1 MTDETS
7 ATGNNIEPLDT
18 ALAEVV
24 RRSGASAGGIYL
36 LASDGTTLDLIVT
49 CGIPTA
55 FGAPWTGLALSTP
68 MPAADAVRKQRLIW
82 VGNQEQLA
90 GSYPRAAI
98 ALPYRCALAAA
109 PISDSRRSWGSLV
122 LLWPAAHPAQLTSHE
137 RKHIT
142 FGCQQAARLL
152 DETSPRTASADPPGK
167 PRMLTTPEIHG
178 QRSQP
183 PLAAVDF
190 AERLPGGSLSLDLEG
205 RIRFVSSSSPDL
217 LGRSCEQLLNTL
229 PWQSL
234 PWLNDPVYED
244 RHRAAVISR
253 ETTSFTALRPP
264 RQWLE
269 FRLHPDATGVSV
281 RITPV
286 DTISQDLPGP
296 VPREQRPS
304 RLARAGRL
312 YQLMCLASA
321 LTETVSVQ
329 DVVNV
334 VADQIMLACEAQGVV
349 FCSAEAGRLRVVGH
363 RGYTSEA
370 IERFEDSPLTASPV
384 GRALASG
391 VPTFFSNPREM
402 ERIYPEDP
410 SISGKQAWAFL
421 PLLVSRSPIGCC
433 TLSYDHPHTFDAE
446 ERAVLTSLAG
456 LIAQAWD
463 RARLYD
469 AKHQLA
475 HGLQQ
480 ALLPRG
486 LPAVSGLRT
495 AARYLPAT
503 RGMDIGGDFYDLIRI
518 DATTCAAVV
527 GDVQGHNVAAAAL
540 MGQVRTAV
548 HAHAATGAP
557 PDEVLARSNRLIT
570 DLDGD
575 LFVSSLYAQ
584 LDLDDHRVRMAS
596 AGHPPPL
603 IRGPDL
609 RTRIL
614 DVPPG
619 VLLGIDSG
627 ATYPVTDVPLPP
639 GTILA
644 FYTDGLVETPEV
656 DIDQCTA
663 ELAHHFAAAEDH
675 ELEDL
680 CDTLLRLARESR
692 RPLDDTVLFL
702 LENTGQPV

>member
-1 MTDETS
+1 MADETPAS
-7 ATGNNIEPLDT
+7 GYVEPLDA

-24 RRSGASAGGIYL
+24 SRSGASAGGIYL
-36 LASDGTTLDLIVT
+36 LASDGTTLDLVVT

-55 FGAPWTGLALSTP
+55 FGAPWTGLAFSTP
-68 MPAADAVRKQRLIW
+68 MPAADAVRQQRLIW

-90 GSYPRAAI
+90 GSYPRAAV

-109 PISDSRRSWGSLV
+109 PISDARRRWGSLV
-122 LLWPAAHPAQLTSHE
+122 LLWPAAHPAYLTTHE
-137 RKHIT
+137 REHIT
-142 FGCQQAARLL
+142 VGCQQAARLL
-152 DETSPRTASADPPGK
+152 DETSPRAVGADPPGK
-167 PRMLTTPEIHG
+167 PRILTTPEVHE
-178 QRSQP
+178 QRSRSSQ
-183 PLAAVDF
+183 AAVDF
-190 AERLPGGSLSLDLEG
+190 AERLPGGSLSLDLDG
-205 RIRFVSSSSPDL
+205 RIRFVSSSGADL
-217 LGRSCEQLLNTL
+217 LGRSCEQLLDTL
-229 PWQSL
+229 PWRSL

-253 ETTSFTALRPP
+253 EATSFTALRPP

-286 DTISQDLPGP
+286 DATGQDLPGP
-296 VPREQRPS
+296 VPRELRPS

-334 VADQIMLACEAQGVV
+334 VADQIMIACEAQGVV
-349 FCSAEAGRLRVVGH
+349 FSSAQCGRLHVVGH
-363 RGYTSEA
+363 RGYTSGA
-370 IERFEDSPLTASPV
+370 IERMEDSPLTAGPA
-384 GRALASG
+384 GQALASG
-391 VPTFFSNPREM
+391 VPAFFPNPREM
-402 ERIYPEDP
+402 GRLYPAAPGID
-410 SISGKQAWAFL
+410 GKQAWAVL
-421 PLLVSRSPIGCC
+421 PLMVSRRPIGCC
-433 TLSYDHPHTFDAE
+433 TLSYDHPRTFDAE

-456 LIAQAWD
+456 LIAHAWD
-463 RARLYD
+463 RAGLYD

-486 LPAVSGLRT
+486 LPAITGLRT
-495 AARYLPAT
+495 AARYFPAT

-518 DATTCAAVV
+518 NATTCAAVV

-548 HAHAATGAP
+548 HAHAAAGAP

-584 LDLDDHRVRMAS
+584 LDLAEHRVRIAS
-596 AGHPPPL
+596 AGHPPAL

-609 RTRIL
+609 RTQIL

-619 VLLGIDSG
+619 VLLGIESE
-627 ATYPVTDVPLPP
+627 ATYPVTDVPLPI
-639 GTILA
+639 GAILA
-644 FYTDGLVETPEV
+644 LYTDGLVETPDV

-663 ELAHHFAAAEDH
+663 ELAQHFGAAEDR
-675 ELEDL
+675 ELENL

-692 RPLDDTVLFL
+692 LPLDDTVLFL
-702 LENTGQPV
+702 LENTGQPA